1 MLQMA
6 EQVSE
11 FLLSTTLVGLCALNP
26 IYALETLFGVCVVAS
41 LVTLFVK
48 EDLRI
53 YEIELREKRQALKE
67 TDELHELDEKLID
80 DE

>member
-6 EQVSE
+6 EQFSE

-67 TDELHELDEKLID
+67 TDELH
-80 DE
+80 